1 MKTTAASLSEL
12 SSSMGVTPRVTTMIE
27 LRNINKT
34 YRTGKIA
41 FQALRDVSISIGQGE
56 FVAIMGPSGS
66 GKSTLLHLL
75 GLLDRP
81 DSGSYTIYDKEISSC
96 NEQELACL
104 RNHLVGFVF
113 QQFHLLARTSAIDN
127 AHLPLTYSGN
137 RQNKTR
143 ASQRLKEVG
152 LAHREDHK
160 PNELSGGEQQRV
172 AIARALVND
181 PLIVF
186 ADEPTGNL
194 DTQSEEEII
203 KILEALNRQGKTII
217 MVTHEKEIAEHARR
231 IIFMRDGKIVSDK
244 RKDSAGH
251 TVENMLGDNAKEIPK
266 QVRDDRMDDRESA
279 FSSEQ
284 HRIEQ
289 VLNAVNTTGAKLP
302 DHFQQAI
309 QAILS
314 HKVRAFLS
322 ILGILIGVAAVIAM
336 LALGAGARASLEQ
349 RLASLGSNLLSVR
362 PGSPRL
368 RGVALETG
376 SVTRFT
382 VRDADA
388 IAKLS
393 PVKMVTPNVSG
404 RGQVVY
410 SNKNWSTRIEGVG
423 VNYAEMRASVPILGR
438 FFTEEELRSRG
449 KVAVLGLTVAR
460 ELFADNDPVGA
471 EIKINR
477 INFQVIGV
485 LPEKGATGWRD
496 QDDVIVIPISTA
508 MYRVLGKDYVDG
520 IDVEV
525 RGPELIEQ
533 AQGEIEGLIVRRHRL
548 TGDINESVD
557 IRNMAEIQE
566 TLASTTKTM
575 SWLLG
580 SIAVISLL
588 VGGIGIMNIMLVSVT
603 ERTREIGLRK
613 AIGAR
618 ARDIMT
624 QFIIEAIV
632 MSVSGGLIGI
642 AVGIGIAAALSFA
655 AGWTTKVSFSAVA
668 LATIFSIAVGMV
680 FGIWPARKA
689 SQLNPIEALRY
700 E

>member
-1 MKTTAASLSEL
+1 M
-12 SSSMGVTPRVTTMIE
+12 P
-27 LRNINKT
+27 LRGTKEHENNPPIPPLEKG
-34 YRTGKIA
+34 GKGG
-41 FQALRDVSISIGQGE
+41 FE
-56 FVAIMGPSGS
+56 
-66 GKSTLLHLL
+66 
-75 GLLDRP
+75 GLFP
-81 DSGSYTIYDKEISSC
+81 D
-96 NEQELACL
+96 
-104 RNHLVGFVF
+104 
-113 QQFHLLARTSAIDN
+113 
-127 AHLPLTYSGN
+127 
-137 RQNKTR
+137 
-143 ASQRLKEVG
+143 
-152 LAHREDHK
+152 
-160 PNELSGGEQQRV
+160 
-172 AIARALVND
+172 
-181 PLIVF
+181 
-186 ADEPTGNL
+186 
-194 DTQSEEEII
+194 
-203 KILEALNRQGKTII
+203 
-217 MVTHEKEIAEHARR
+217 EK
-231 IIFMRDGKIVSDK
+231 
-244 RKDSAGH
+244 
-251 TVENMLGDNAKEIPK
+251 
-266 QVRDDRMDDRESA
+266 Q
-279 FSSEQ
+279 
-284 HRIEQ
+284 RIEE
-289 VLNAVNTTGAKLP
+289 VLTAVNTTGARLP
-302 DHFQQAI
+302 DHMQQAI
-309 QAILS
+309 RAILS

-336 LALGAGARASLEQ
+336 LALGEGAKASLEQ

-382 VRDADA
+382 VRDAEA

-393 PVKMVTPNVSG
+393 PVKMVSPTVSG

-410 SNKNWSTRIEGVG
+410 GNNNWSTRLEGVG
-423 VNYAEMRASVPILGR
+423 INYAEMRASVPILGR

-460 ELFADNDPVGA
+460 ELFGDNNPVGA

-496 QDDVIVIPISTA
+496 QDDVIVIPVSTA

-533 AQGEIEGLIVRRHRL
+533 AQEEIEGLIVRRHRL
-548 TGDINESVD
+548 TGDIKESVD
-557 IRNMAEIQE
+557 IRNLTEIQE
-566 TLASTTKTM
+566 ALSSTTETM

-618 ARDIMT
+618 AKDIMT
-624 QFIIEAIV
+624 QFIIEAVV

-642 AVGIGIAAALSFA
+642 AIGIGIAAALSFA
-655 AGWTTKVSFSAVA
+655 AGWTTKVSLSAVA
-668 LATIFSIAVGMV
+668 LATLFSIGVGMV